1 MVGESGR
8 NEGWRYDEAS
18 VEMIQLRT
26 RAVAARH
33 LKQGS
38 IDVLGRVAQKDLA
51 ISS

>member
-8 NEGWRYDEAS
+8 NEAWRRDAAS
-18 VEMIQLRT
+18 VDMIQLRT

-33 LKQGS
+33 LEQGS

-51 ISS
+51 TSS